1 MSCSKKLYIYIYTSI
16 YTGQNISTDLEDI
29 IHQAKKNN
37 PIHNVSG
44 VLFFHN
50 NRFLQIIEGDKKNLD
65 QLKLNITKDSR
76 HKEIQQ
82 LFYEPILSKSFSNW
96 NMDTFNLS
104 DKENVNIKEL
114 NLVSEVYKTN
124 FLLRGDQLADFY
136 KETLGSNFLT

>member
-124 FLLRGDQLADFY
+124 FLPRGDQLADFY

>member
-1 MSCSKKLYIYIYTSI
+1 MSCSKKLYIYIYT
-16 YTGQNISTDLEDI
+16 GQNISTDLENI
-29 IHQAKKNN
+29 IHQAKINN

-50 NRFLQIIEGDKKNLD
+50 NRFLQIIEGDKNIID

-136 KETLGSNFLT
+136 KETLGSNFLI